1 MLASRAKRVR
11 STGPL
16 RVLFDNLYHYATPIT
31 TYVLPCAV
39 NLGNV
44 TAILTLQTPLLLL
57 MCWRCRRYNLFMSA
71 CHSHCAYDRRSVS
84 PTAVHAFEAGYLVA
98 RFTVSSQ
105 GGIGLVIRCLPAGRA
120 WNLIPRPRH
129 PTVWTKGDEHG
140 RFGYTDRHGRFKAA
154 GRFACTAIRINTAAS
169 AIRINSGKVD
179 RCGKPL
185 LISRLP
191 TAARGG
197 QGIKGSS
204 LTADLREASRASTC
218 SQCAFTAVALRTFP
232 MDSATRA
239 LPTQPTMRHWA
250 FAQPSRLLDFYDW
263 RWCDACACAR
273 SAVATVTFFWCD
285 CVCFRPARASCTTC
299 NGFGRTPRI
308 C

>member
-1 MLASRAKRVR
+1 MLASRAKRAR

-71 CHSHCAYDRRSVS
+71 CHIHCAYDRRSVS

-105 GGIGLVIRCLPAGRA
+105 GGHRT
-120 WNLIPRPRH
+120 RH
-129 PTVWTKGDEHG
+129 PLSEQGELGTSSRVRGIQPCG
-140 RFGYTDRHGRFKAA
+140 PKA
-154 GRFACTAIRINTAAS
+154 TNTADS
-169 AIRINSGKVD
+169 ATRIDTADSRRRADSPVRLYGSTRQLRLYGSTATKWRVW
-179 RCGKPL
+179 KAL

-191 TAARGG
+191 TAARVG

-204 LTADLREASRASTC
+204 LTAGLRKATRAFTC
-218 SQCAFTAVALRTFP
+218 SQ
-232 MDSATRA
+232 
-239 LPTQPTMRHWA
+239 
-250 FAQPSRLLDFYDW
+250 
-263 RWCDACACAR
+263 
-273 SAVATVTFFWCD
+273 
-285 CVCFRPARASCTTC
+285 
-299 NGFGRTPRI
+299 
-308 C
+308 